1 MRLFRV
7 LIARR
12 TSSTLRKTRSTLLRR
27 VTPTSLCA
35 VKPVVLPR
43 KLREE
48 TEIKACADNSRE
60 ASVLMAAA
68 ASSRMAAAAEV
79 EEEVTEEEAEV
90 IMVEVIMVEVV
101 GMTETEEEEGVIVIP
116 MATVVEEI
124 AVALV
129 TETETE
135 AVVVATADSVI
146 AVVTVV
152 VTAPVTKESALHSR
166 RVPATA
172 GTLVDSSIL
181 KSRSSLRDPFVKR
194 DSTLCIIHPQAHASI
209 PCCVGA

>member
-90 IMVEVIMVEVV
+90 IMVEVA

-194 DSTLCIIHPQAHASI
+194 DSTLCIIHPQVHASI